1 MRCGLSGCEFDR
13 LLCVI
18 DGENKTENECGLA
31 VLKDSP
37 GLDVCLNSAALFPIH
52 EWSSEYSR

>member
-18 DGENKTENECGLA
+18 DGENKPKNEWGLA

-37 GLDVCLNSAALFPIH
+37 GLDVCLIDAALFPIH
-52 EWSSEYSR
+52 EWSSE